1 MNKYLKVRYT
11 AEQRREQIL
20 MAGVELANEGKLYN
34 MSMKNIADK
43 AGCKRPTVHHYFK
56 SLLKL
61 RNCVI
66 HVAIQQCHLRII
78 GQAIVKCDPEIKDC
92 KLSLKNDALEWC
104 AKND

>member
-1 MNKYLKVRYT
+1 MKVRYT
-11 AEQRREQIL
+11 AEQRHEQIL
-20 MAGVELANEGKLYN
+20 QAGIKLANDGKLYS

-66 HVAIQQCHLRII
+66 HAAIQKRHLRII

-92 KLSLKNDALEWC
+92 KQSLKDEALEWC
-104 AKND
+104 ARND